1 MQSNY
6 EILIQ
11 KLDEFIRKY
20 YRNQLIKGVLFCLA
34 TIPSFYLGAAL
45 AEYFFEFNSAVRQ
58 SIFYVFILTNL
69 AIFGKFLAIP
79 FLKLNKLGKTI
90 NHYQASQIIGTH
102 FVSIQDKLL
111 NVLQLKEQSVSQKSD
126 LLLAAIDQKIVELKP
141 IPFTKAIDT
150 EKNKKRLRYALIPV
164 LLFLVLLIAAPSLI
178 KDPTE
183 RLINYNTQFEKKA
196 PFEFIIE
203 NEELKTIQQKD
214 FELKV
219 KLTGSEVP
227 DNVYIQ
233 FGEQQYKLNKDGRI
247 NHSYLFKNIQSSTVF
262 YLFANGFKSKQFEL
276 KALPNPLLLGFTV
289 NLQYPAYIGKKAETL
304 DNTGDL
310 IIPEGT
316 KVTWNF
322 VSKNTRLVRFNF
334 NDTAFDATQQ
344 AENKYSFTS
353 KFFASKKYS
362 LQTANEFIKSSDSL
376 TFAINVIP
384 DAYPSI
390 LIEEKAD
397 SLSSKRFYFKGSTKD
412 DYGFSKIE
420 FKYKYSNDSIAES
433 KYNSF
438 TKTIAVNKNS
448 TQETFFYT
456 WDLSEVGIN
465 PGDKIEYY
473 FEVWDNDGVHGAKSA
488 KSQIKTYQVPTL
500 KQLAENTEKSNS
512 EIKEDLEESI
522 KEAKNLQK
530 EMNDLNKKMLEKK
543 NLSWEEKKKMQELID
558 KQKNLQKKVEN
569 IQKQNQQNNTKQN
582 ELKPAEEKLLEKQQQ
597 LEDLFN
603 KVMTPELK
611 KLFEEMQKLLD
622 NMDKNKTQEVLDKM
636 KLETKDLEKELDRNL
651 ELFKKLEL
659 EQKMKSTKEQL
670 EELAKKQEDLAKQAE
685 QKNADAKELEK
696 KQDELNKEF
705 EDVKK
710 NLEDIEKKNEAL
722 EEPEKLPDTEEQKK
736 EIDKEQKNSS
746 DQLKQ
751 NSPKKA
757 APSQKSAAQKMQK
770 MAEQMQSAMESSE
783 QEQQGEDM
791 ALIREILENLVK
803 LSFEQEELINTLA
816 KTDRNNPQ
824 YIKIAQQQKK
834 LKDDAKMIEDSLFA
848 LSKRQPQIESFVNK
862 EIAQVNSNMQKVIEN
877 LAERQTPMA
886 ANRQQLVMTSVNNL
900 ALILS
905 ESLQQM
911 QQQMQQQK
919 PNGKPG
925 SGSCKNPGGQGKGK
939 GKSMAQMKAMQQ
951 QLNEQIKKLKEQME
965 KEKGNSPG
973 KGKDGKEGKDGKSG
987 MAGQGGTS
995 SQLAKLAAQQ
1005 EALRREL
1012 QKAAEQLNKDGKQG
1026 NGQLQK
1032 LADQMEKTETDL
1044 VNKMITQ
1051 ETLKRQEEILTRLLE
1066 AEKAE
1071 REREMDEKR
1080 ESNEAKN
1087 QENSN
1092 QNPFLEYNR
1101 LKSKEAELLKT
1112 VSPEFTKF
1120 YKNKVNQYFNTI
1132 SN

>member
-1 MQSNY
+1 MSNNY
-6 EILIQ
+6 EVLIQ

-20 YRNQLIKGVLFCLA
+20 YRNQLVKGFLLCLA
-34 TIPSFYLGAAL
+34 TVPSFYLLATM
-45 AEYFFEFNSAVRQ
+45 AEYFFEFQSAVRQ
-58 SIFYVFILTNL
+58 SIFYIFIFVNL
-69 AIFGKFLAIP
+69 VIFAKFLLIP

-90 NHYQASQIIGTH
+90 NHYHASQIIGTH
-102 FVSIQDKLL
+102 FISIQDKLL
-111 NVLQLKEQSVSQKSD
+111 NVLQLKEQSIESNSE
-126 LLLAAIDQKIVELKP
+126 LLFAAIEQKIVELKP
-141 IPFTKAIDT
+141 VPFTKAIDT
-150 EKNKKRLRYALIPV
+150 EQNKKWLRYALIPV
-164 LLFLVLLIAAPSLI
+164 LLFLGLFIAAPSLI
-178 KDPTE
+178 KEPTE
-183 RLINYNTQFEKKA
+183 RLINYNNQFEKKA
-196 PFEFIIE
+196 PFDFIIE

-214 FELKV
+214 FELKI
-219 KLTGSEVP
+219 KISGNEVP
-227 DNVYIQ
+227 ENVYIQ
-233 FGEQQYKLNKDGRI
+233 FGSQQYKLNKDGKI
-247 NHSYLFKNIQSSTVF
+247 NHSYLFKNIQQSTVF
-262 YLFANGFKSKQFEL
+262 YLFANGYKSKQYEI
-276 KALPNPLLLGFTV
+276 KALPNPILLGFTV
-289 NLQYPAYIGKKAETL
+289 NLQYPAYIGKKAEL
-304 DNTGDL
+304 LNNTGDL

-322 VSKNTRLVRFNF
+322 VSKNTRLIRFNF
-334 NDTAFDATQQ
+334 NDTTFDALQQ
-344 AENKYSFTS
+344 TENKYSFTS
-353 KFFASKKYS
+353 KFFHSKKYS
-362 LQTANEFIKSSDSL
+362 LQTANEFIKSTDSL

-384 DAYPSI
+384 DAFPI
-390 LIEEKAD
+390 IQIEEKAD
-397 SLSSKRFYFKGSTKD
+397 SLSAKRFYFKGDAKD
-412 DYGFSKIE
+412 DYGFSKLE
-420 FKYKYSNDSIAES
+420 FKYKFINDSIVDS

-438 TKTIAVNKNS
+438 TKTIALNKNT

-456 WDLSEVGIN
+456 WDLSDVGIN

-473 FEVWDNDGVHGAKSA
+473 FEVWDNDGIHGAKA
-488 KSQIKTYQVPTL
+488 TKSQVKAYQVPTL

-512 EIKEDLEESI
+512 EIKKDLEESI

-530 EMNDLNKKMLEKK
+530 EMTDLNKKMLEKK
-543 NLSWEEKKKMQELID
+543 SLSWEEKKKMQELID

-569 IQKQNQQNNTKQN
+569 NQKQNQQKNTKQN
-582 ELKPAEEKLLEKQQQ
+582 ELKPTDEQLLEKQKQ

-670 EELAKKQEDLAKQAE
+670 EELAKKQEDLAKQTE
-685 QKNADAKELEK
+685 QKNADSKELEK
-696 KQDELNKEF
+696 KQNELNKEF

-710 NLEDIEKKNEAL
+710 NIEDIEKKNKEL
-722 EEPEKLPDTEEQKK
+722 EEPEKLPDTQEQQK
-736 EIDKEQKNSS
+736 EIEKEQKSS
-746 DQLKQ
+746 SEQLKQ

-757 APSQKSAAQKMQK
+757 SPSQKNAAQKMQK
-770 MAEQMQSAMESSE
+770 MAEQMQEAMESSE
-783 QEQQGEDM
+783 QEQQGEDL
-791 ALIREILENLVK
+791 ALIREILENLIK
-803 LSFEQEELINTLA
+803 LSFEQEELIKTLT

-848 LSKRQPQIESFVNK
+848 LSKRQPQIQSIINK
-862 EIAQVNSNMQKVIEN
+862 EIAQINNNMQKVIEN
-877 LAERQTPMA
+877 LAERQTAMA

-911 QQQMQQQK
+911 QQQQK
-919 PNGKPG
+919 NNGKPG
-925 SGSCKNPGGQGKGK
+925 GGSCKNPGGQGKGK
-939 GKSMAQMKAMQQ
+939 GKSMAQMKAAQQ
-951 QLNEQIKKLKEQME
+951 QLNEQIKKLKDQME
-965 KEKGNSPG
+965 KEKGKNPG
-973 KGKDGKEGKDGKSG
+973 KGKEGKDGKSG
-987 MAGQGGTS
+987 MGGQGGTS

-1012 QKAAEQLNKDGKQG
+1012 QKATEQLNKDGKQG

-1032 LADQMEKTETDL
+1032 LADQMEKTESDL

-1051 ETLKRQEEILTRLLE
+1051 ETLNRQEEILTRLLE
-1066 AEKAE
+1066 AEKSE

-1080 ESNEAKN
+1080 ESNEAKF

-1101 LKSKEAELLKT
+1101 LKTREAEMLKT